1 VRYVALAAA
10 IVCAPTPAVA
20 DTFALGA
27 QLGNPG
33 TGSGLAVAGTQLPFG
48 ILARYE
54 REHWPVL
61 SGGIGTPVAG
71 VGISGW
77 LGAELRVRMATRV
90 SLTATPGLRTGLVGP
105 GYYARHSHVFVGYEY
120 NYAGPW
126 TVAPR
131 LPLGIAAAIGR
142 SEVFGEAFAELPL
155 WPAPELLVGAQLGVR
170 VTVW

>member
-1 VRYVALAAA
+1 MKYAALAA
-10 IVCAPTPAVA
+10 VLVSAPTAVVA
-20 DTFALGA
+20 DTLALGA

-48 ILARYE
+48 LLARYE
-54 REHWPVL
+54 RTRWPVL

-77 LGAELRVRMATRV
+77 LGAEWRLPMAARV

-120 NYAGPW
+120 NCAGPW
-126 TVAPR
+126 TLAPR
-131 LPLGIAAAIGR
+131 LPLGIAVAIGR
-142 SEVFGEAFAELPL
+142 CEAFGEAFAELPL
-155 WPAPELLVGAQLGVR
+155 WPTPDLLVGAQLGVR

>member
-1 VRYVALAAA
+1 MRCVVLAAA
-10 IVCAPTPAVA
+10 LVCAPPMALA
-20 DTFALGA
+20 DTLALGA

-33 TGSGLAVAGTQLPFG
+33 TGSGLPMAGAQLPFG

-54 REHWPVL
+54 RARWPVL
-61 SGGIGTPVAG
+61 SGGVGTPVAG

-77 LGAELRVRMATRV
+77 LGAELRVRVAARV
-90 SLTATPGLRTGLVGP
+90 SLTGTPGLRTGLVGP

-126 TVAPR
+126 TLAPR
-131 LPLGIAAAIGR
+131 LPLGVAVALGR
-142 SEVFGEAFAELPL
+142 CEVFGEAFAELPL
-155 WPAPELLVGAQLGVR
+155 WPGPELLVGAQLGVR